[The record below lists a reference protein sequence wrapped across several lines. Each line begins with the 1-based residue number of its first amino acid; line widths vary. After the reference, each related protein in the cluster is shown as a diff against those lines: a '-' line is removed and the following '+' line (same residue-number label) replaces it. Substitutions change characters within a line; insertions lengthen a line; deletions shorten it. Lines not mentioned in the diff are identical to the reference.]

1 MLTNETIKGISG
13 LENAYKGNVPAL
25 EQRANIDKSLATGLV
40 LEKAREIIEASAND
54 LASKVNI
61 QDNDPTVMDQT
72 AEDTPRYASRYA
84 SR

>member
-13 LENAYKGNVPAL
+13 LESAYKGNVPAL

-54 LASKVNI
+54 LASNKI
-61 QDNDPTVMDQT
+61 T
-72 AEDTPRYASRYA
+72 TPPL
-84 SR
+84 